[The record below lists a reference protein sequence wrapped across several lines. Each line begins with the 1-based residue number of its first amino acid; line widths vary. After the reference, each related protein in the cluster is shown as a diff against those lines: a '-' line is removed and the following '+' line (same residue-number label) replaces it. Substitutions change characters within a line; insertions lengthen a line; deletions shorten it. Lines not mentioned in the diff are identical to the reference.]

1 MKKLSLVSLLLC
13 IILILSSCNSQVI
26 ETLKKENEDLK
37 SSNEKLQVE
46 VKNLNDELESIKFGA
61 ENLLKEANN
70 YYESKE
76 YSKAV
81 YSIET
86 LLEKHPGSDE
96 AKEAQAL
103 LSKVEEAQK
112 KEQEAKALEE
122 KKRIEAEKKRLAEAT
137 SKMRKKYDEVQEIT
151 WYYDKSTPQY
161 SNYNSFHLYIGV
173 KNNNP
178 WLRFCIQYAGDDWLF
193 IDRYELKI
201 DDYNYEI
208 IPEEVERDNNADV
221 WEWYDTDV
229 DSSDIAIIK
238 AVISSKR
245 TIIRCVGRQY
255 HKDRTIS
262 EQEKKALQNVLDA
275 YEALGG
281 NMNF

>member
-1 MKKLSLVSLLLC
+1 M
-13 IILILSSCNSQVI
+13 ILIFTSCNSQEI

-37 SSNEKLQVE
+37 SSNAELQAE
-46 VKNLNDELESIKFGA
+46 VKNLKDELESIKFGA
-61 ENLLKEANN
+61 ENLFKEAKN

-76 YSKAV
+76 YSKALN
-81 YSIET
+81 SIKT
-86 LLEKHPGSDE
+86 LLEKHPASDE
-96 AKEAQAL
+96 AKEVQEL
-103 LSKVEEAQK
+103 LKQVEAAQK

-137 SKMRKKYDEVQEIT
+137 SKMRKEYDEVQEIT
-151 WYYDKSTPQY
+151 WYYDKSTPRY
-161 SNYNSFHLYIGV
+161 SNYNSFHLYIGI

-193 IDRYELKI
+193 IERYELKI

-208 IPEEVERDNNADV
+208 IPDKVERDNNADV

-229 DSSDIAIIK
+229 DSRDIAIIK
-238 AVISSKR
+238 AVISSKK
-245 TIIRCVGRQY
+245 TILRCVGQQY
-255 HKDRTIS
+255 YKDRIIS
-262 EQEKKALQNVLDA
+262 AQEKKALQNVLDA